1 MFGKTEFYQLEDVEK
16 KILRELFD
24 NSRINIT
31 KISRKHDLSIDVIRN
46 RIKKLENNQ
55 IIIKYQPIIDYN
67 KLGYEFFKTFLYFK
81 NLSKY
86 DEDRLMEYTRKNNK
100 IIHLVKQISPWDVEL
115 EIMCD
120 SYLEYTK
127 IISDLTKEFSNIIH
141 KVATAIM
148 AEDYIWPAKKM
159 IFEE

>member
-1 MFGKTEFYQLEDVEK
+1 MLIFVEKPFFMKRIQNGKQCLEKQNFINLKMLKK

-31 KISRKHDLSIDVIRN
+31 KISRKHDLSIDIIRN

-86 DEDRLMEYTRKNNK
+86 DEFNLIKSFDFVIF
-100 IIHLVKQISPWDVEL
+100 IIALFSKVPTL
-115 EIMCD
+115 N
-120 SYLEYTK
+120 
-127 IISDLTKEFSNIIH
+127 LTNCL
-141 KVATAIM
+141 
-148 AEDYIWPAKKM
+148 
-159 IFEE
+159 